1 MQTVEEIQH
10 AIESLSEDDYERIR
24 RWIWETDWDDWD
36 RQMAKDIEVGRFDI
50 FAEQVAEA
58 RRQGKLYPP
67 PGCRATL
74 SAPHIS
80 GVLGGVSTPS

>member
-1 MQTVEEIQH
+1 MALLRRSQNQVESLMQTVEEIQF
-10 AIESLSEDDYERIR
+10 AIQSLSEDDFERIR

-58 RRQGKLYPP
+58 RRQGKLYPL
-67 PGCRATL
+67 PGVER
-74 SAPHIS
+74 P
-80 GVLGGVSTPS
+80 